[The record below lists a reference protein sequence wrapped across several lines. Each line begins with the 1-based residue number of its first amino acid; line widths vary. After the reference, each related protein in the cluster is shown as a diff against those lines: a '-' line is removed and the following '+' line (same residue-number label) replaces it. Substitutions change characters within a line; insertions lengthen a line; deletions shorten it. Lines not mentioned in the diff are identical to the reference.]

1 MQFLAFPLQ
10 GPVRAPLQGPWIAEY
25 VEYVD
30 NFDPTPQYSGDGYGS
45 CPEYV
50 DFWEQY
56 CWELETQPQ
65 LMAEAAL

>member
-1 MQFLAFPLQ
+1 MQFFASPLQ
-10 GPVRAPLQGPWIAEY
+10 GPVQAPLQGPWIAEY
-25 VEYVD
+25 AEYVD
-30 NFDPTPQYSGDGYGS
+30 DFDPSPYYADDGYGS

-65 LMAEAAL
+65 LMAEVAL